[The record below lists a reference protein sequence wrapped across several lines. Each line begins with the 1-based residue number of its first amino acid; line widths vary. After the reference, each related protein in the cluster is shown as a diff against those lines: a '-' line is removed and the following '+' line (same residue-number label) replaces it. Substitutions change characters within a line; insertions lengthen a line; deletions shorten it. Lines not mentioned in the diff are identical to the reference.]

1 MIKQITKTGER
12 ILPEKLESA
21 EEYLIFL
28 RHLFAYEFAKHRIT
42 KTNFVLEVGCG
53 EGYGSSLISRYASKI
68 IGLDVDDSVITYA
81 SKKYGSENCFFE
93 VYDGLKIPYEKDT
106 FDVIVSFQVIEHIK
120 DDINYLSEIY
130 RVLKKNGIFI
140 LSTPNKTHRLK
151 PNQKPWNRF
160 HIREYNPQ
168 EIENLLKN
176 KFFDVKVWGI
186 CGNEEIQ
193 RIELDRLKLK
203 LKIVSFDPFNLRNL
217 IPKQISPIII
227 RTIEKIS
234 RMFSKKQNIKANE
247 DFFKK
252 YQLNNYYIEKI
263 NVNDSL
269 DLLGICKK

>member
-1 MIKQITKTGER
+1 M
-12 ILPEKLESA
+12 
-21 EEYLIFL
+21 
-28 RHLFAYEFAKHRIT
+28 
-42 KTNFVLEVGCG
+42 
-53 EGYGSSLISRYASKI
+53 
-68 IGLDVDDSVITYA
+68 
-81 SKKYGSENCFFE
+81 
-93 VYDGLKIPYEKDT
+93 
-106 FDVIVSFQVIEHIK
+106 
-120 DDINYLSEIY
+120 
-130 RVLKKNGIFI
+130 
-140 LSTPNKTHRLK
+140 
-151 PNQKPWNRF
+151 
-160 HIREYNPQ
+160 
-168 EIENLLKN
+168 
-176 KFFDVKVWGI
+176 KVWGI